1 MARRIDRLLLLFDA
15 DSGWWDVIM
24 DSACKLLSLGGC
36 ALCTVTH
43 GLTGER
49 AGWRAYKEELGVP
62 VSYLHRDELTSAQRN
77 LNLPCVLAQLGGE
90 QVVLV
95 GPESLAECKGSL
107 VALRRRLQERAALLR
122 LELPPIIRAA

>member
-24 DSACKLLSLGGC
+24 DSACKLLS
-36 ALCTVTH
+36 
-43 GLTGER
+43 
-49 AGWRAYKEELGVP
+49 
-62 VSYLHRDELTSAQRN
+62 
-77 LNLPCVLAQLGGE
+77 LGGE